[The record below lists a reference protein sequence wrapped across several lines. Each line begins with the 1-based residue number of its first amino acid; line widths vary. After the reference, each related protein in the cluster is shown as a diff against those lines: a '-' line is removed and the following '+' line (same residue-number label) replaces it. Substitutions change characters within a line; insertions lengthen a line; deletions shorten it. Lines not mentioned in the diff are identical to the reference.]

1 MTLEVV
7 RAVADAVLFEGGAL
21 SSPLAP
27 PPKSRLGRQF
37 GVLAPRAWSEG
48 GGGEPWWQ
56 ETHVLVELPVP
67 RYDAATGTIERDA
80 EDPLEHP
87 TRIEGRLRFLRRG
100 RLSLAH
106 GVGTTWEE
114 GELQEIDFGFDL
126 PPSLVFV
133 SGGVEEQ
140 VIPFRVDGAEET
152 RDGITRRCCSITGLL
167 RVNLAAVVADRPV
180 VRASIRVENLTTWTA
195 EGAVRDEALDGSLLG
210 THVMLSMSGPGGF
223 VSVVDP
229 PEWAAAAAT
238 TCHNVGTYPV
248 LVGPEGCQ
256 ELILSAPVLL
266 YDHPMV

>member
-21 SSPLAP
+21 SSALGP
-27 PPKSRLGRQF
+27 PPKSQLGRQY

-48 GGGEPWWQ
+48 GGGDPWWQ

-67 RYDAATGTIERDA
+67 RYDADTGTVEQ
-80 EDPLEHP
+80 DPVDRP
-87 TRIEGRLRFLRRG
+87 TRIEGRLRFLRRS
-100 RLSLAH
+100 RLALSHA
-106 GVGTTWEE
+106 VGTPWEE

-126 PPSLVFV
+126 PPSLAFV
-133 SGGVEEQ
+133 SGGVAEQ
-140 VIPFRVDGAEET
+140 VIPFRVEGAEKT
-152 RDGITRRCCSITGLL
+152 HDGITRRSSSITGLL

-180 VRASIRVENLTTWTA
+180 VRASIRVENLTTWTTA
-195 EGAVRDEALDGSLLG
+195 GAPRDEALGGSLLG
-210 THVMLSMSGPGGF
+210 THVLLSMSGGGEF
-223 VSVVDP
+223 ISLVDP

-256 ELILSAPVLL
+256 ELVLSAPVLL